1 MHLAQTPSEATVGDG
16 LTADDS
22 GWMVRVRRR
31 ERVRDAEAEYSWFYR
46 GEYPNVVR
54 TVFLIVHD
62 RPRAEDVT
70 QDAFVQLYAHWNK
83 VSRYE
88 RPEAWV
94 RRVAIRMA
102 IRHIKRE
109 RMRSVLERETDPPTI
124 PSTGDVDLMRAMRE
138 LPATQR
144 VAVVLFYFED
154 RPIAEIEHIRGMS
167 QGAVKMALTRAR
179 HRLAELL
186 GEEVV
191 EDVHRD

>member
-1 MHLAQTPSEATVGDG
+1 MHLHSNPSRWELEDG
-16 LTADDS
+16 LTANGS
-22 GWMVRVRRR
+22 GWMVRTQRG

-46 GEYPNVVR
+46 GEYTNVVR
-54 TVFLIVHD
+54 TVFLILHD
-62 RPRAEDVT
+62 RPRAEDIT

-109 RMRSVLERETDPPTI
+109 RMRAMLERETRTPSMPPMV
-124 PSTGDVDLMRAMRE
+124 DVDLLRAMRE
-138 LPATQR
+138 LSTVQQI
-144 VAVVLFYFED
+144 AVVLFYFED
-154 RPIAEIEHIRGMS
+154 RPIAEIEHILGTS
-167 QGAVKMALTRAR
+167 EGAVKMTLARAR

-186 GEEVV
+186 GEEVI
-191 EDVHRD
+191 EDVHRQ